1 MINGPSRVDQENINK
16 RLTEKFSIDQTC
28 NKGQSKMS
36 KLENNAENA
45 IAVDAHYATYTH
57 DTYEMKSANVS
68 KISNKSYL
76 LSSETHSTPIS

>member
-1 MINGPSRVDQENINK
+1 
-16 RLTEKFSIDQTC
+16 
-28 NKGQSKMS
+28 MS

-68 KISNKSYL
+68 KISNKLYL